1 MVLTGWYAVGLFTTL
16 NGGYSIHRT
25 VYYAKWASTKQRK
38 FLPEPCGG
46 GGLQPRTGMGLS
58 TMDHGRR
65 NRRRRGGRDPAKDRA
80 QCAETKRAARGRR
93 RLGRAEFGR
102 ARRRPGG
109 ENKEERTQREWHT
122 GASRATVEEEDG
134 GKFLTAR
141 GQHEHCTRDKHH

>member
-1 MVLTGWYAVGLFTTL
+1 
-16 NGGYSIHRT
+16 
-25 VYYAKWASTKQRK
+25 
-38 FLPEPCGG
+38 
-46 GGLQPRTGMGLS
+46 
-58 TMDHGRR
+58 MDHGRR
-65 NRRRRGGRDPAKDRA
+65 NRRGRKERDPDKDRARMHPVREDEQSSSRKTTARARIRRRGDRENGIREDPEKDRA
-80 QCAETKRAARGRR
+80 QCVETKRAARGRR